1 MHTWQLFKIPNA
13 GSVGSFFLID
23 SIWMRAGVLAIPSLH
38 HKCHHQLHMVWG
50 YSKLH
55 FLSGYFYW
63 LAWCGLLVH
72 IDLPLVGHQPKTLS
86 LSTSVEPPIQW
97 NQRKQKDITG
107 WLIWSLG
114 WFLCLLPRYNEIAR
128 HAFEILDE
136 GGKPVSAQGSG
147 KVKAPGTLRSKSSTP
162 IERWVVVC
170 LCSN

>member
-1 MHTWQLFKIPNA
+1 MVTVVRTKSPLVNLDFLHIKLWLQGITSSTCAYLAAVQALAFKIPNA

-72 IDLPLVGHQPKTLS
+72 IDLPLVGRPPKTLS
-86 LSTSVEPPIQW
+86 LSTSVEPPIHW

-107 WLIWSLG
+107 WLG
-114 WFLCLLPRYNEIAR
+114 
-128 HAFEILDE
+128 
-136 GGKPVSAQGSG
+136 
-147 KVKAPGTLRSKSSTP
+147 
-162 IERWVVVC
+162 
-170 LCSN
+170 